1 MKNHIYKIYSRKRVR
16 FFNNKIDNKYKK
28 LLFLIIIII
37 VIFLISMFIWESIK
51 PVFEVLCEDKAKG
64 IATKITNQ
72 ETSKVLTKYNY
83 NAFFTI
89 EKDNNGDV
97 QMITANVL
105 QINQV
110 TSDIALDIQESLE
123 NESNNRLYIASGNL
137 TGIKILAGLGPKI
150 PVKISTVGNITT
162 DIKSEFISQ
171 GVNQTLH
178 RIYMN
183 IVTCVNILTPFGI
196 ITRNITNQV
205 LIAENIILGNIP
217 ATYYN
222 LDGFENSSDLLEIVE

>member
-1 MKNHIYKIYSRKRVR
+1 
-16 FFNNKIDNKYKK
+16 
-28 LLFLIIIII
+28 
-37 VIFLISMFIWESIK
+37 
-51 PVFEVLCEDKAKG
+51 
-64 IATKITNQ
+64 
-72 ETSKVLTKYNY
+72 
-83 NAFFTI
+83 
-89 EKDNNGDV
+89 
-97 QMITANVL
+97 MITANVL

-196 ITRNITNQV
+196 ITRDITNQV

>member
-1 MKNHIYKIYSRKRVR
+1 MKNHVYKIYSRKRFK
-16 FFNNKIDNKYKK
+16 FFNKKIENKYKK
-28 LLFLIIIII
+28 LIFLMIIII
-37 VIFLISMFIWESIK
+37 VIFLIGIFIWESIK

-196 ITRNITNQV
+196 ITRDIINQV

>member
-1 MKNHIYKIYSRKRVR
+1 MKNHVYKIYSRKRFK
-16 FFNNKIDNKYKK
+16 FFNKKIENKYKK
-28 LLFLIIIII
+28 LIFLMIIII
-37 VIFLISMFIWESIK
+37 VIFLIGIFIWESIK

-196 ITRNITNQV
+196 ITRDITNQV